1 MEKSRLELVRTY
13 AQLKISDLSALKEA
27 VKQSCTSYINKVV
40 NMAEKGYIT
49 LDEAMFMIQKV

>member
-40 NMAEKGYIT
+40 DMAEKGYIT
-49 LDEAMFMIQKV
+49 LEDALFIINKA